1 VRLDTPDPRGEPRP
15 RLRDPTETRAP
26 AAARPSRREAAAA
39 LALLL
44 LCFLAATGA
53 RALNV
58 PDEGRYAEVAREML
72 RSGDWIT
79 PRLDG
84 VPFLDKPP
92 LFYWLEAGAFALFGV
107 HVWSARLVPALL
119 GFAGCALVYAAGAR
133 LYGRRAGLLAA
144 IVLAANPYHFGASQ
158 YVNHDLAVATWISA
172 ALLAFAVGDRREG
185 TARRPW
191 LLAGY
196 AAMGLA
202 VLTKGLI
209 GLVLPLGA
217 VGIFVA
223 IGRRWRE
230 VPRYGLPAGL
240 ALVAAIAVP
249 WHVVAQHHN
258 PDLLH
263 YLFVVQHFQRFT
275 GSGFN
280 NPIGPAFYPAV
291 LAAGLLPWTPLLP
304 AALARAWRAFRRD
317 PQDGRTDLLLLA
329 WPALVLVFFSIP
341 ASKLAGYMLPALPP
355 LALLV
360 GRELDLV
367 LGGERVARGPFRI
380 SAALMAGFALV
391 LGVGPFAV
399 AALPGGLPPFP
410 PVQAAL
416 LVVGGG
422 VALAASGVTWAAA
435 RRGLPHRAVA
445 AMVVFSAALFAAVLP
460 AVPSLVHDS
469 TLPLAQRLR
478 PLVREGDV
486 VASYRRYFYDLPL
499 YLDRREPIVV
509 AEWWQDPGIPRRDNW
524 QRELLLGRLRE
535 PASEAWLVELDALA
549 LRCRP
554 PVRCFVFV
562 RVRDAA
568 ALACSMELVPLAEA
582 NGVSLLA
589 TAAAAGDGGAFSS
602 PAPVGAGAR

>member
-1 VRLDTPDPRGEPRP
+1 MCLDTLDPRGEPRP
-15 RLRDPTETRAP
+15 SLRHPTEIRAP
-26 AAARPSRREAAAA
+26 AEAGLSRRETAAA
-39 LALLL
+39 LAVLL
-44 LCFLAATGA
+44 LCFLAATGT

-92 LFYWLEAGAFALFGV
+92 LFYWLEAAAFAVFGV

-119 GFAGCALVYAAGAR
+119 GFAGCVLVYAAGAR
-133 LYGRRAGLLAA
+133 LYGRRAGLLGA
-144 IVLAANPYHFGASQ
+144 IVLAANPFHFGASQ

-185 TARRPW
+185 AARRPW

-202 VLTKGLI
+202 VMTKGLI
-209 GLVLPLGA
+209 GLVLPIGA
-217 VGIFVA
+217 VGVFVA

-230 VPRYGLPAGL
+230 VPRYALPAGL

-249 WHVVAQHHN
+249 WHVVAQREN

-280 NPIGPAFYPAV
+280 NPVGPAFYPAV

-304 AALARAWRAFRRD
+304 AALARAWRVLRRD
-317 PQDGRTDLLLLA
+317 PRGGRTDLLLLA
-329 WPALVLVFFSIP
+329 WPALVVVFFSIP
-341 ASKLAGYMLPALPP
+341 RSKLAGYVLPALPP

-367 LGGERVARGPFRI
+367 LGAEGAARRSFRI
-380 SAALMAGFALV
+380 SAALMAGLAL
-391 LGVGPFAV
+391 LLMAGPVAV

-416 LVVGGG
+416 LVGGG
-422 VALAASGVTWAAA
+422 VVALAAAGVTWRAA
-435 RRGLPHRAVA
+435 RRGLPRRAVA

-460 AVPSLVHDS
+460 AVPFLVHDS
-469 TLPLAQRLR
+469 TLPLAERLR

-486 VASYRRYFYDLPL
+486 VACYGRWFYDLPL

-509 AEWWQDPGIPRRDNW
+509 AEWWQDPGIPGRDNW

-535 PASEAWLVELDALA
+535 PASEAWLVDPDALA

-554 PVRCFVFV
+554 RTRCFVFA
-562 RVRDAA
+562 RARDAVV
-568 ALACSMELVPLAEA
+568 LASSMELVPLAEA
-582 NGVSLLA
+582 NGVQLLA
-589 TAAAAGDGGAFSS
+589 TPAAANDGGAFSS
-602 PAPVGAGAR
+602 PTPGAGAR